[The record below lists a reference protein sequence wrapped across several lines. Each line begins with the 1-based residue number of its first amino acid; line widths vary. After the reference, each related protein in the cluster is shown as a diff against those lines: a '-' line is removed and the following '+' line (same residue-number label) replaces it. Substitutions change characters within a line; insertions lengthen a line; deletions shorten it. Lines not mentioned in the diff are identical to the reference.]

1 MQTLQNE
8 IEVLVSN
15 EILENLSPDC
25 VRVLGYKLVKN
36 TIEEYV
42 GNLEAPNLD
51 NVSTYVDD
59 IHGIMSDFD
68 VQASDDR
75 DEYLKHYAGNDI
87 EPDYIARE
95 V

>member
-1 MQTLQNE
+1 MQTLQT
-8 IEVLVSN
+8 
-15 EILENLSPDC
+15 EILKNLSPDC
-25 VRVLGYKLVKN
+25 FRVLGYKLVKN

-42 GNLEAPNLD
+42 GNLEAPSLD

-68 VQASDDR
+68 IQASDDR
-75 DEYLKHYAGNDI
+75 EAYQQHYAGNDS
-87 EPDYIARE
+87 EPDYIPRE

>member
-1 MQTLQNE
+1 MQTLQKE
-8 IEVLVSN
+8 IF
-15 EILENLSPDC
+15 ENLSPDC

-36 TIEEYV
+36 TIDEYV
-42 GNLEAPNLD
+42 GNLEAPSLD

-75 DEYLKHYAGNDI
+75 EAYQQHYAGNDS
-87 EPDYIARE
+87 EPDYIPRE
-95 V
+95 C

>member
-8 IEVLVSN
+8 IF
-15 EILENLSPDC
+15 ENLSPDC

-42 GNLEAPNLD
+42 SNLSKYLKEAPTDEDILN
-51 NVSTYVDD
+51 YVDD
-59 IHGIMSDFD
+59 LHSIMSDFD
-68 VQASDDR
+68 IQASDDR
-75 DEYLKHYAGNDI
+75 DAYQQHYAGNDS

-95 V
+95 C

>member
-1 MQTLQNE
+1 MQTLQT
-8 IEVLVSN
+8 
-15 EILENLSPDC
+15 EILKNLSPDC

-75 DEYLKHYAGNDI
+75 DEYLQHYAGNDS
-87 EPDYIARE
+87 EPDYIPRE
-95 V
+95 Y

>member
-1 MQTLQNE
+1 MQTLQT
-8 IEVLVSN
+8 
-15 EILENLSPDC
+15 EILKNLSPDC

-42 GNLEAPNLD
+42 SNLSKYLKEAPTDEDISN
-51 NVSTYVDD
+51 YVDD
-59 IHGIMSDFD
+59 LHSIMSDFD

-75 DEYLKHYAGNDI
+75 DEYLQHYAGNDS

>member
-8 IEVLVSN
+8 IF
-15 EILENLSPDC
+15 ENLSPDC

-42 GNLEAPNLD
+42 GNLSKYLKEAPTDEDIL
-51 NVSTYVDD
+51 TYVDD
-59 IHGIMSDFD
+59 LHGLFSDFD

-75 DEYLKHYAGNDI
+75 EAYQQHYAGNDS

>member
-1 MQTLQNE
+1 MKTLQTE
-8 IEVLVSN
+8 IF
-15 EILENLSPDC
+15 ENLSPDC

-42 GNLEAPNLD
+42 SNLSKYLKEAPTDEDISN
-51 NVSTYVDD
+51 YVDD
-59 IHGIMSDFD
+59 LHSIMSDFD
-68 VQASDDR
+68 IQASDDR
-75 DEYLKHYAGNDI
+75 DAYQQHYAGNDS

>member
-8 IEVLVSN
+8 IF
-15 EILENLSPDC
+15 ENLSPDC

-42 GNLEAPNLD
+42 SNLSKYLKEAPTDEDISN
-51 NVSTYVDD
+51 YVDD
-59 IHGIMSDFD
+59 LHSIMSDFD
-68 VQASDDR
+68 IQASDDL
-75 DEYLKHYAGNDI
+75 EAYQQHHAGNDS

-95 V
+95 Y

>member
-1 MQTLQNE
+1 MQTLQT
-8 IEVLVSN
+8 
-15 EILENLSPDC
+15 EILKNLSPDC

-36 TIEEYV
+36 TIEEYFS
-42 GNLEAPNLD
+42 NLSKYLKEAPTDEDISN
-51 NVSTYVDD
+51 YVDD
-59 IHGIMSDFD
+59 LHSIMSDFD

-75 DEYLKHYAGNDI
+75 DEYLQHYAGNDS

>member
-1 MQTLQNE
+1 MQTLQT
-8 IEVLVSN
+8 
-15 EILENLSPDC
+15 EILKNLSPDC

-75 DEYLKHYAGNDI
+75 DEYLQHYAGNDS

>member
-1 MQTLQNE
+1 MQTLQT
-8 IEVLVSN
+8 
-15 EILENLSPDC
+15 EILKNLSPDC

-42 GNLEAPNLD
+42 SNLSKYLKEAPSDEDISN
-51 NVSTYVDD
+51 YVDD
-59 IHGIMSDFD
+59 LHGLFSDFD
-68 VQASDDR
+68 IQASDDR
-75 DEYLKHYAGNDI
+75 DEYLQHYAGNDS

>member
-8 IEVLVSN
+8 IF
-15 EILENLSPDC
+15 ENLSPDC

-36 TIEEYV
+36 TIDEYV
-42 GNLEAPNLD
+42 SNLSKYLKEAPTDEDIL
-51 NVSTYVDD
+51 TYVDD
-59 IHGIMSDFD
+59 LHGLFSDFD

-75 DEYLKHYAGNDI
+75 EAYQQHYAGNDS

-95 V
+95 C

>member
-1 MQTLQNE
+1 MQTLQKE
-8 IEVLVSN
+8 IF
-15 EILENLSPDC
+15 ENLSPDC

-36 TIEEYV
+36 TIDEYV
-42 GNLEAPNLD
+42 GNLEAPSLD

-75 DEYLKHYAGNDI
+75 DEYLQHYAGNDS
-87 EPDYIARE
+87 EPDYIPRE